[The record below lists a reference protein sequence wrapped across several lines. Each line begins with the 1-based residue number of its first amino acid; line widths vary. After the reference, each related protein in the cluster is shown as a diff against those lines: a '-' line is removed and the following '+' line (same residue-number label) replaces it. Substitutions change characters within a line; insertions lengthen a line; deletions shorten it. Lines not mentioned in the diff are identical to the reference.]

1 MPRFLQREIDKRSAY
16 IDAIVD
22 RTRAQIDEDL
32 TPQQDHRGVYLSV
45 ARPKNNQQTE
55 IMAERPTVLRQSR
68 LSFSIPTKFIA
79 GRRRSVDVR
88 WQVRHI

>member
-1 MPRFLQREIDKRSAY
+1 MPRFLQREIDKRSAD

-22 RTRAQIDEDL
+22 RTRAQIDKDL

-68 LSFSIPTKFIA
+68 LSFSIPAKFIA
-79 GRRRSVDVR
+79 GRRRSVSR
-88 WQVRHI
+88 LF